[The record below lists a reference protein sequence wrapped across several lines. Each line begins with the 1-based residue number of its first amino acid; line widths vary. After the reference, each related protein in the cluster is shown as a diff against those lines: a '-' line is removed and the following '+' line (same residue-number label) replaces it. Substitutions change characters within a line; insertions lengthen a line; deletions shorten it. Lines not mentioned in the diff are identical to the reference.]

1 MTDDLTKPIE
11 TPSEAPIVDAAE
23 TPQPIPALPVTVTP
37 KSGGGRTRWAVAIG
51 VAGLAIAAAIGAV
64 ILFGQQAAPSALQY
78 VPGDAAIVAEVRLD
92 LPGDQMQKLGN
103 LLAHFPGFA
112 DQSTLAAKLDEALGK
127 LVTSA
132 SDGKA
137 NYVTDLKPWVNGPL
151 FIGVLDLTMTTT
163 SAASPPSDVVIAATT
178 NGAVSCTTLFKN
190 ETVTHETYKSLDLV
204 LNAAGTMGC
213 VVDGHQALL
222 GDPATV
228 RKALDAKAAGTGM
241 DKSAKY
247 TAARKAL
254 GGDRL
259 ATLYFDGAAL
269 QKLIPATAQVG
280 VPDVSALMGE
290 LPSWLMTGVRAEDDG
305 FVLDYVAA
313 PVPPATGGPSLVAA
327 APAHPSVIA
336 PIVPGDALLFVEAQG
351 AGVSIQN
358 LLTKLHQIPELAEAL
373 KTLDGLGSPSD
384 LVGWID
390 DVGVT
395 VSMHGTTPDV
405 AVLLVAKDEA
415 SVTSRVASLKTLLSL
430 AGGGNG
436 IEVKASTINGV
447 AVTTVTITDIGA
459 LIPSGSVPGMG
470 DIPVTGPI
478 SFSFAANGKV
488 LLVTTGETAMTALLN
503 TTADSSLAAN
513 AAFKHA
519 GTRGLANA
527 GTTVY
532 LGVGATLELAK
543 GFLSADQLATYQKD
557 AAAYLGPLEG
567 LLLQAASDADGTRS
581 RIVITVAKP

>member
-1 MTDDLTKPIE
+1 M
-11 TPSEAPIVDAAE
+11 
-23 TPQPIPALPVTVTP
+23 TVTP

-127 LVTSA
+127 LVQSA

-163 SAASPPSDVVIAATT
+163 TAATAPSDVVISATT
-178 NGAVSCTTLFKN
+178 NGGVSCATLFKN
-190 ETVTHETYKSLDLV
+190 ETPTHETYQGLDLV
-204 LNAAGTMGC
+204 LNAAGTMAC

-222 GDPATV
+222 GHPATV

-269 QKLIPATAQVG
+269 QKLIPATTQAG
-280 VPDVSALMGE
+280 VPDVSALMGQV
-290 LPSWLMTGVRAEDDG
+290 PSWLMTGVRAEDDG
-305 FVLDYVAA
+305 FVLDYVGA
-313 PVPPATGGPSLVAA
+313 PVPPATGGPSLVAD

-336 PIVPGDALLFVEAQG
+336 PMVPGDTLLFVEAQG

-358 LLTKLHQIPELAEAL
+358 LLTKLHQVPELAEAL

-390 DVGVT
+390 DAGVT

-415 SVTSRVASLKTLLSL
+415 SVTSRVASLKTLLAL
-430 AGGGNG
+430 AGPSNG
-436 IEVKASTINGV
+436 IDVKSSTINGID
-447 AVTTVTITDIGA
+447 VTTVTIADIGA
-459 LIPSGSVPGMG
+459 LIPSGSVPGG
-470 DIPVTGPI
+470 ATLPTTGPI
-478 SFSFAANGKV
+478 SFSIAANGKV
-488 LLVTTGETAMTALLN
+488 LLVTSGEAAMTALLN

-567 LLLQAASDADGTRS
+567 LLFQAASDADGTRS

>member
-151 FIGVLDLTMTTT
+151 FIGVLDLTMSS
-163 SAASPPSDVVIAATT
+163 SAATAPPRTSSSRRPRTARSRARRCSRTRPSRTRRTRASTSSSTPTARWGASSTATRHSSATPRPCARRSTPRRRARAWTRARSTRRLARRLAAT
-178 NGAVSCTTLFKN
+178 GWPRCT
-190 ETVTHETYKSLDLV
+190 S
-204 LNAAGTMGC
+204 
-213 VVDGHQALL
+213 
-222 GDPATV
+222 
-228 RKALDAKAAGTGM
+228 TGPHCR
-241 DKSAKY
+241 SSS
-247 TAARKAL
+247 R
-254 GGDRL
+254 
-259 ATLYFDGAAL
+259 
-269 QKLIPATAQVG
+269 PPAQVG

-313 PVPPATGGPSLVAA
+313 PVPPATGPSIVAA

-336 PIVPGDALLFVEAQG
+336 PMVPGDTLLFVEAQG

-405 AVLLVAKDEA
+405 AVLIVAKDEA

-488 LLVTTGETAMTALLN
+488 LLVTTGEAAMTALLN

-557 AAAYLGPLEG
+557 AAAYLEPLEG
-567 LLLQAASDADGTRS
+567 LLFQAASDADGTRS
-581 RIVITVAKP
+581 RIVITVVKP